1 MCEPNERLL
10 DLLAVLLRGLA
21 ALGQMAGYVAP
32 PPQPGPVR
40 RPGEPGGPAGGGP
53 PSGHPERLRPDVPL
67 SPVERRLSRRLR
79 RVSGWT
85 EPP

>member
-1 MCEPNERLL
+1 M
-10 DLLAVLLRGLA
+10 LLRGLA

-40 RPGEPGGPAGGGP
+40 RPGEPGGPVGGGP